1 MDWPFFKIEEDF
13 FEFLA
18 SAASIVSC
26 FGRTE
31 GHALD
36 LCVKVVSLE
45 FFTHTSKLY
54 IPSTLNID
62 LILWHTQLIVCA
74 ENIKSWVFPFTFK
87 AYIMPHTLYFMCVS
101 LFRFHV

>member
-1 MDWPFFKIEEDF
+1 MNYAAAPAFSAKKSKQATTNIIQKRGEDF

-45 FFTHTSKLY
+45 FFTHTYGEAKEKK
-54 IPSTLNID
+54 I
-62 LILWHTQLIVCA
+62 
-74 ENIKSWVFPFTFK
+74 
-87 AYIMPHTLYFMCVS
+87 
-101 LFRFHV
+101 

>member
-1 MDWPFFKIEEDF
+1 MIESWYGIPPLVPDQVVKWIDNLHGQDFFKREEDF

-31 GHALD
+31 GHTLD

-45 FFTHTSKLY
+45 FFTHTHRGAKEKKK
-54 IPSTLNID
+54 TR
-62 LILWHTQLIVCA
+62 VR
-74 ENIKSWVFPFTFK
+74 ENNELL
-87 AYIMPHTLYFMCVS
+87 HN
-101 LFRFHV
+101 

>member
-1 MDWPFFKIEEDF
+1 MIDLRKEVIVMIVSKERKIF

-45 FFTHTSKLY
+45 FFTHTQRGAKEKK
-54 IPSTLNID
+54 N
-62 LILWHTQLIVCA
+62 
-74 ENIKSWVFPFTFK
+74 
-87 AYIMPHTLYFMCVS
+87 
-101 LFRFHV
+101 

>member
-1 MDWPFFKIEEDF
+1 MDWPFFKREEDF

-45 FFTHTSKLY
+45 FFTHTYGEAKEKKSRVSEIDVLVQKQLY
-54 IPSTLNID
+54 NEWNLPVIEFSNL
-62 LILWHTQLIVCA
+62 
-74 ENIKSWVFPFTFK
+74 KS
-87 AYIMPHTLYFMCVS
+87 
-101 LFRFHV
+101 

>member
-1 MDWPFFKIEEDF
+1 MHGQDFFKSEEDF

-31 GHALD
+31 GHTLD

-45 FFTHTSKLY
+45 FFTHTHRGAKEKK
-54 IPSTLNID
+54 TR
-62 LILWHTQLIVCA
+62 VR
-74 ENIKSWVFPFTFK
+74 ENNELL
-87 AYIMPHTLYFMCVS
+87 HN
-101 LFRFHV
+101 

>member
-1 MDWPFFKIEEDF
+1 MHGQDFLKREEDF

-31 GHALD
+31 GHTLD

-45 FFTHTSKLY
+45 FFTHTHRGAKEKKIRVRKKNRLLHNWGNLY
-54 IPSTLNID
+54 NLIAADCFAGQISNI
-62 LILWHTQLIVCA
+62 
-74 ENIKSWVFPFTFK
+74 
-87 AYIMPHTLYFMCVS
+87 
-101 LFRFHV
+101 